1 MKNVLK
7 LGKALSKAE
16 QKQISGGERGGGS
29 PGPGWL
35 CCEWCPW
42 GCQDWVPVGVDCPFA
57 PPC

>member
-16 QKQISGGERGGGS
+16 QKEIAGGTGR

-35 CCEWCPW
+35 CCEWCPD
-42 GCQDWVPVGVDCPFA
+42 GSCLDWVPIGVQCPFA
-57 PPC
+57 PPCSP